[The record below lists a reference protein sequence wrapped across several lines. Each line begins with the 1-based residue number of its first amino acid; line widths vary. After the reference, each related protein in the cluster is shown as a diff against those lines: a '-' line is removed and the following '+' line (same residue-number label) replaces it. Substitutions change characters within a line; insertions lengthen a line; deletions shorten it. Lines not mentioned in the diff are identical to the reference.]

1 MSRVIANDW
10 VFTINNYDLE
20 DIGRLVSLSRMKYET
35 WFGEEEAP
43 TTGTKHLQGYIHCEI
58 RTERKTLER
67 LLGGHAWT
75 EPTHDSMSAIGYCL
89 KECCFWSNLVEGD
102 ELLRLRKMIES
113 AKEFGTENNWLGSV
127 LMNSFEAPKYEV
139 AKCYHDTWKWN
150 WECGEREKERRKEEA
165 RRHGR
170 TPKEETEE

>member
-10 VFTINNYDLE
+10 VFTINNYTLE
-20 DIGRLVSLSRMKYET
+20 DIGRLVELSRMKYEL

-43 TTGTKHLQGYIHCEI
+43 TTGTKHLQGYIHCDI

-75 EPTHDSMSAIGYCL
+75 EPTHDRVSAIGYCL
-89 KECCFWSNLVEGD
+89 KDCCFWSNLVEGD
-102 ELLRLRKMIES
+102 ELLRLRKIVEA
-113 AKEFGTENNWLGSV
+113 AKEFGTENDWIGSV
-127 LMNSFEAPKYEV
+127 LENAIDSPGYCPAE
-139 AKCYHDTWKWN
+139 CYHKAHVDYK
-150 WECGEREKERRKEEA
+150 EMEKRARELRAEDA

-170 TPKEETEE
+170 IVKKK